1 MSMPTE
7 ETIYEVA
14 NRVATI
20 TLNRPDKLN
29 AWTATMEKEV
39 RGCLDQAE
47 RDDNVGII
55 VLTGAGRGFCAG
67 ADMSLLSSVAAQGLP
82 GPERDAVSRLG
93 GDSLQREGVP
103 PDFQKKYS
111 YFLGIEKP
119 ILAAIN
125 GPAVGLG
132 LVIALYCDLRLASD
146 AARFSTTF
154 AQRGLIAEYGMAWM
168 LPRIVGLPNA
178 LDLLFSA
185 RQINSAEALRLGL
198 VNQVFAQENFPDKVN
213 EYAVD
218 LASRVSPRSLRVIKR
233 QVYRAMFQTLTESFD
248 LAVEEMVASLRSE
261 DFKEGGAHFL
271 EKRAPAFKG
280 RRCSEQ
286 AIPDMIS
293 LNVKSA
299 KQKPR
304 QCAADQGSQDG
315 DRRVAPI

>member
-1 MSMPTE
+1 MPTQ

-39 RGCLDQAE
+39 RASLEEAE
-47 RDDNVGII
+47 RDDKVGII

-67 ADMSLLSSVAAQGLP
+67 ADMSLLSSVATQGLP
-82 GPERDAVSRLG
+82 GGGGDAVSRLG
-93 GDSLQREGVP
+93 GAPQRQGVRS
-103 PDFQKKYS
+103 DFQKKYS
-111 YFLGIEKP
+111 YLLGIEKP

-132 LVIALYCDLRLASD
+132 LVIALYCDLRLASE

-168 LPRIVGLPNA
+168 LPRIIGLPNA

-185 RQINSAEALRLGL
+185 RQINAAEALRMGL
-198 VNQVFAQENFPDKVN
+198 VNQGFAHENFLAKVN

-218 LASRVSPRSLRVIKR
+218 LATRVSPRSLRVIKR
-233 QVYRAMFQTLTESFD
+233 QVYGAMFQTLDEAFD
-248 LAVEEMVASLRSE
+248 VAVEEMVASLRSE
-261 DFKEGGAHFL
+261 DFKEGVAHFL
-271 EKRAPAFKG
+271 EKRAAAFKG
-280 RRCSEQ
+280 R
-286 AIPDMIS
+286 
-293 LNVKSA
+293 
-299 KQKPR
+299 
-304 QCAADQGSQDG
+304 
-315 DRRVAPI
+315 

>member
-1 MSMPTE
+1 MPTQ

-29 AWTATMEKEV
+29 AWTSTMEKEV
-39 RGCLDQAE
+39 RASLEQAE

-67 ADMSLLSSVAAQGLP
+67 ADMSLLNSVATQGLP
-82 GPERDAVSRLG
+82 GGDREAVSQLG
-93 GDSLQREGVP
+93 GSLQREGSL

-111 YFLGIEKP
+111 YLLGIEKP

-185 RQINSAEALRLGL
+185 RQINAAEALRMGL
-198 VNQVFAQENFPDKVN
+198 VNQVFAQENFLAKVN

-233 QVYRAMFQTLTESFD
+233 QVYGAMFQTLAESFD

-261 DFKEGGAHFL
+261 DFKEGVAHFL

-280 RRCSEQ
+280 
-286 AIPDMIS
+286 
-293 LNVKSA
+293 K
-299 KQKPR
+299 
-304 QCAADQGSQDG
+304 
-315 DRRVAPI
+315 